1 MSSICKPDKHR
12 CDDWLAR
19 CSCLEVYIAHMKF
32 TKTSSLSD
40 KLDALLLEY
49 VLPHAKRNTFYRKA
63 LEKNK
68 KY

>member
-1 MSSICKPDKHR
+1 
-12 CDDWLAR
+12 
-19 CSCLEVYIAHMKF
+19 MKF